1 MTITAVATESTQGLG
16 GRRARLMAGALV
28 AFLSVF
34 IYAVAAPGHA
44 RAAGPVSAP
53 VPAIPGVSDATAGA
67 AGADEPALTSLAPSG
82 EPAPTDQTASTQQ
95 SASSAASAVQQQPQN
110 IVISIRINSPG
121 NDGPITQINAS
132 VGAAG
137 SSNGS
142 ATGQSAGSGAGTG
155 QQGGNQDASTSQTA
169 DSNASS
175 VQNQPQN
182 TVISIRINSPGD
194 SGAIVQQNLTVS
206 ISSSGNVSITGQQ
219 QGPPEVSADDSGT
232 KALLTASPRNH
243 GTRQIKASGGT
254 SSAKAAPPSAPK
266 TSTAAAE
273 PSNAGSKPTGAWHA
287 ATSTSMPAAHQ
298 VVSATKAVSHTL
310 VATTHRLVPRQMA
323 GAARHLAAVPH
334 NAADVLRNLAPRPPV
349 QASDDGQNVSSA
361 VMLTLVAVLGAF
373 AVLIAST
380 LMGRAPQVVS
390 RWNWRLR

>member
-1 MTITAVATESTQGLG
+1 MTMTAVATESTQGLG

-121 NDGPITQINAS
+121 NDGPITQINES
-132 VGAAG
+132 VGAAA

-155 QQGGNQDASTSQTA
+155 QQGGSQDASTSQTA
-169 DSNASS
+169 DSSASA

-182 TVISIRINSPGD
+182 TVISIRINSPGNN
-194 SGAIVQQNLTVS
+194 GAIVQQNLTVS

-219 QGPPEVSADDSGT
+219 QGPPEVSADDSGS
-232 KALLTASPRNH
+232 KAPLTASPMNH
-243 GTRQIKASGGT
+243 GTRQIKASGGAT
-254 SSAKAAPPSAPK
+254 SVKAAPPSAPK
-266 TSTAAAE
+266 ASTAVAE
-273 PSNAGSKPTGAWHA
+273 PANGGSKSAGAWYSS
-287 ATSTSMPAAHQ
+287 TSTSAPAAQ
-298 VVSATKAVSHTL
+298 VVSATKAVRRTL
-310 VATTHRLVPRQMA
+310 VAATHRLVPLQMA
-323 GAARHLAAVPH
+323 GAAGHLAAVPH

-349 QASDDGQNVSSA
+349 QASDGGQNISSA

-373 AVLIAST
+373 AVLLAST
-380 LMGRAPQVVS
+380 LIGRAQVFG